1 MDSLTV
7 QQVLDKL
14 NEIIK
19 ILERGAK
26 KQEKD
31 KSYEHNV
38 NVEL

>member
-19 ILERGAK
+19 ILESGKQR
-26 KQEKD
+26 QEKD
-31 KSYEHNV
+31 KSYETNV

>member
-19 ILERGAK
+19 ILESGKQR
-26 KQEKD
+26 QEKD
-31 KSYEHNV
+31 DNKRRREQ
-38 NVEL
+38 

>member
-19 ILERGAK
+19 ILEHGQQ

-31 KSYEHNV
+31 RSYENNV

>member
-1 MDSLTV
+1 MDSVTV

-19 ILERGAK
+19 ILERG

-31 KSYEHNV
+31 RSYEHNV